1 MDDTRHPELAN
12 TEDGVIS
19 GIAKLLASFQDSE
32 VPKHVQLRMA
42 LVEGIKSGLLK
53 PGDQIPPERRLSEAV
68 NLSLGTVQ
76 RSLGKLAVEGIV
88 VRRHGTGTFVA
99 EQRKP
104 SETVWQFR
112 FFSRDGKGPLP
123 VYPRFLSCDTQVDDS
138 LLYKILGKDRHG
150 YCRISRTYDVGD
162 QFTCFGDFFVC
173 NSRFENFAD
182 ILRSEKGTVS
192 FKVVLERDYAAPTI
206 SIAHWVR
213 GAELP
218 DDVCDHIGLPARSA
232 GLVVEVIGFTHD
244 RDPISFQ
251 RIFVPNTDYVL
262 DMSHQVYSPELE
274 RPQGDTSLF

>member
-1 MDDTRHPELAN
+1 MYDTQHPQVAE
-12 TEDGVIS
+12 TEDDVLA
-19 GIAKLLASFQDSE
+19 GIAHQLALLQDSE

-42 LVEGIKSGLLK
+42 IVEGIRTGLLK

-68 NLSLGTVQ
+68 KLSLGTVQ
-76 RSLGKLAVEGIV
+76 RSLGKLAAESIV

-123 VYPRFLSCDTQVDDS
+123 VYPHFLSCDASVDEP
-138 LLYKILGKDRHG
+138 LLHQILGDDQRG

-162 QFTCFGDFFVC
+162 SFTCFGDFYVC
-173 NSRFENFAD
+173 NSRFANFAE
-182 ILRSEKGTVS
+182 ILRTEKETVS

-206 SIAHWVR
+206 SITHWVR
-213 GAELP
+213 GQILP
-218 DDVCDHIGLPARSA
+218 DDVCEFIGVSA
-232 GLVVEVIGFTHD
+232 GSSGLVVEVIGFTHD

-262 DMSHQVYSPELE
+262 DMSHQVYSHELE
-274 RPQGDTSLF
+274 NPTGDTSLF